1 MTIDWNEL
9 GWVDRRGRLNRV
21 AVPADGQLVTLN
33 ATQAGWAG
41 VEADLVLRPDTEAV
55 YMLPDGSGALVLC
68 DLVTPEG
75 DESPWCSRSVLRR
88 ALSWAE
94 QDGAELIAAAEL
106 EFFLVR
112 ADQDRPVFDKIEQYG
127 IVAGEPYEPVL
138 KAIRRLRSSGV
149 PVIASNCE
157 YGAGQFE
164 INLQHGPAL
173 AAADAV
179 LLLRRWAREAAA
191 SYGLGISF
199 DAKPWADNSGSG
211 MHFHQSRWKDGQNC
225 FWSGEAEQMSVEGD
239 AYLAGL
245 LSGMAELTVLGS
257 PTTRAYLRRDDHSF
271 CPTKVCWGGDNRTVA
286 LRVTAE
292 REAVT
297 RIEQRDAASDTNPY
311 LSLAG
316 QIWAGTDGIHRVAV
330 PPPITTGDAYVRD
343 DLPPLPAS
351 LDQALT
357 LFRTSHLAAELLG
370 AEAQSAMVAALEA
383 ELDLPTGTER
393 TVF

>member
-1 MTIDWNEL
+1 MTIEWNEL

-33 ATQAGWAG
+33 AAQAGWAS
-41 VEADLVLRPDTEAV
+41 VEADLVLRPDTESL

-112 ADQDRPVFDKIEQYG
+112 ADQDRPVFNNIEQYG

-191 SYGLGISF
+191 SSGLGISF

-211 MHFHQSRWKDGQNC
+211 MHFHHSRWKDGQNC
-225 FWSGEAEQMSVEGD
+225 FWSGEAEQMSAEGD

-245 LSGMAELTVLGS
+245 LEAMAELTVLGS

-330 PPPITTGDAYVRD
+330 PPPITTGDAYARD
-343 DLPPLPAS
+343 DLPALPTS